1 MFFHFLTEVPVP
13 EELTSSVFVWE
24 SEFYCLLRYLGLG
37 ASQMRAAFSE
47 PGLMQ
52 LLGRWVMSS
61 LLQRSRSL
69 G

>member
-1 MFFHFLTEVPVP
+1 MP

-47 PGLMQ
+47 PSLMGLVQ
-52 LLGRWVMSS
+52 RWE
-61 LLQRSRSL
+61 
-69 G
+69 